1 MCNKYIATELMIPN
15 AAADT
20 ERTLGAAER
29 YMYIPHVRGLSKSPH
44 RPLTWCILHMQ
55 SRPLGS
61 GVHVRSLHC
70 RCIPVLNTFALSA
83 TSCISFAW
91 VQTVVA
97 CTRFVECILCLSA
110 VVLCR
115 IPASQGRKSV
125 KLGATRTPRRRLRA
139 NTLCLKGAQRNAR
152 KQWEVASC
160 APLSPDPCTRFNIY
174 RPG

>member
-70 RCIPVLNTFALSA
+70 RYTPVLNALLPRRLAYHSHGPRLD
-83 TSCISFAW
+83 
-91 VQTVVA
+91 VA
-97 CTRFVECILCLSA
+97 CSRFWRAVESASCSCSCLCLFVCCAADLPPKA
-110 VVLCR
+110 VYR
-115 IPASQGRKSV
+115 WNSG
-125 KLGATRTPRRRLRA
+125 KLACMAMPRRHREV
-139 NTLCLKGAQRNAR
+139 TLF
-152 KQWEVASC
+152 
-160 APLSPDPCTRFNIY
+160 P
-174 RPG
+174 